1 MSKKIYTF
9 LMLTLLVILS
19 GCKDENVLEEK
30 AEKYISGYVIEKED
44 NSILIGSAAGNYK
57 FNIENAKIETED
69 EISIDDMCDI
79 YYYDELKND
88 ESNTCIKIVEFYSN
102 YIVGKVSDINTENDS
117 MKVLSDTITYNFSLD
132 KIDDDTVKNIKEDQM
147 YEIRFDKK
155 LTSSGI
161 NSATEIN
168 ILEVD

>member
-57 FNIENAKIETED
+57 FNIENAKI
-69 EISIDDMCDI
+69 
-79 YYYDELKND
+79 
-88 ESNTCIKIVEFYSN
+88 
-102 YIVGKVSDINTENDS
+102 
-117 MKVLSDTITYNFSLD
+117 
-132 KIDDDTVKNIKEDQM
+132 
-147 YEIRFDKK
+147 
-155 LTSSGI
+155 
-161 NSATEIN
+161 
-168 ILEVD
+168 